1 VKASPPG
8 ALQFQDLE
16 RAFAAGDPNPLRAR
30 GNDGAG
36 LVATFDNPRAPD
48 LASLAAQFDLRTRR
62 GRNARTARSSSR
74 AGFDQSST
82 LSLPWIFAA

>member
-1 VKASPPG
+1 VKTSPTG

-16 RAFAAGDPNPLRAR
+16 CGFAAGDPNPLRAR

-36 LVATFDNPRAPD
+36 CVAILDNPRAPD

-62 GRNARTARSSSR
+62 GAKSPHSTFKLARR
-74 AGFDQSST
+74 
-82 LSLPWIFAA
+82 L